1 LTCLPALTFSLTGG
15 KVTGQ
20 VIQGQTAF
28 VIWKSLYFSKLLSGR
43 NQAQVAFD
51 WVSTSLFGR
60 DISTTHNIDTA
71 GKAVIKEVNIKKK

>member
-1 LTCLPALTFSLTGG
+1 
-15 KVTGQ
+15 

-51 WVSTSLFGR
+51 WISTSLFGR

-71 GKAVIKEVNIKKK
+71 NKEVRKDINIKKK

>member
-1 LTCLPALTFSLTGG
+1 MLIGG
-15 KVTGQ
+15 QVAGQ

-28 VIWKSLYFSKLLSGR
+28 IIWKSLYFSKLLSGR

-71 GKAVIKEVNIKKK
+71 GKVAVKEVNNKKK